1 VSQLERRLNEAARH
15 GFTRALIPA
24 GSRAV
29 RPSGLEV
36 IEVRTLAEAISAI
49 SKHIPSGTFIEE
61 AGISV
66 S

>member
-1 VSQLERRLNEAARH
+1 VK
-15 GFTRALIPA
+15 A
-24 GSRAV
+24 G

-36 IEVRTLAEAISAI
+36 IEVRTLADAMSAAFSSPI
-49 SKHIPSGTFIEE
+49 KSGAFIEE

>member
-1 VSQLERRLNEAARH
+1 
-15 GFTRALIPA
+15 LIPFGGKA
-24 GSRAV
+24 G

-36 IEVRTLAEAISAI
+36 VEVRTLADAKSVAFSTPIE
-49 SKHIPSGTFIEE
+49 SGAFIEE